1 MLHKKKVNAIKCM
14 LSTLVA
20 GPIAFNILA
29 TQSEKAN
36 ASIRG
41 TASVVSRTVQR
52 PLVTNVRYRLTPQ
65 EKTLGG
71 IGLSVSIVGAVGTAV
86 GLGLTQSQ
94 YHQSEKVQKNIIENT
109 YDAYYEERE
118 KYMQN
123 LFNSWGVAMPEKY
136 KNPIAKPESTPE
148 VKPGFS
154 IGTEG

>member
-36 ASIRG
+36 ASIKG

-52 PLVTNVRYRLTPQ
+52 PSATNVRYRLTPQ

-94 YHQSEKVQKNIIENT
+94 YHQSET

>member
-36 ASIRG
+36 ASIKG

-52 PLVTNVRYRLTPQ
+52 PSATNVRYRLTPQ

-71 IGLSVSIVGAVGTAV
+71 IGL
-86 GLGLTQSQ
+86 TQSQ
-94 YHQSEKVQKNIIENT
+94 YHQSEKVQKDIIENT

>member
-65 EKTLGG
+65 E
-71 IGLSVSIVGAVGTAV
+71 
-86 GLGLTQSQ
+86 
-94 YHQSEKVQKNIIENT
+94 
-109 YDAYYEERE
+109 
-118 KYMQN
+118 
-123 LFNSWGVAMPEKY
+123 
-136 KNPIAKPESTPE
+136 
-148 VKPGFS
+148 
-154 IGTEG
+154 